1 MYESVYMFIHVVP
14 CMHVNVQICMCI
26 CFYNLHLFM
35 NTHVHIY
42 MGMVVFECM
51 CVHLCVHTIIY
62 CCVPLSNGN
71 LEVRI
76 DLK

>member
-1 MYESVYMFIHVVP
+1 MCYSCGTLHACECASMYVHMFVQSASVYE
-14 CMHVNVQICMCI
+14 
-26 CFYNLHLFM
+26 Y
-35 NTHVHIY
+35 HVHIY
-42 MGMVVFECM
+42 MGMVVFACM

-62 CCVPLSNGN
+62 CCVPLSIGN